1 MLKGDENNINYKKS
15 YYLSQYGIFISLLI
29 LIIASQTNENSILRG
44 TLIAIGIISVIIN
57 VLQEI
62 AFCRCPYCLERL
74 STRTKLPT
82 YCPKCGKKLE

>member
-1 MLKGDENNINYKKS
+1 MDYKKS
-15 YYLSQYGIFISLLI
+15 YHLSRYGIFISLLI
-29 LIIASQTNENSILRG
+29 LFIAYQINENHILKNI
-44 TLIAIGIISVIIN
+44 LVAIGIISVIIN

-62 AFCRCPYCLERL
+62 AFCRCPYCLESL

>member
-1 MLKGDENNINYKKS
+1 MLKGDENNMDYKKS

-29 LIIASQTNENSILRG
+29 LIIASQTSQNSILRG

-62 AFCRCPYCLERL
+62 AFCRCPYCLESL

-82 YCPKCGKKLE
+82 YCPKCGRKLE

>member
-1 MLKGDENNINYKKS
+1 MLKGDENNMNYKKS

-29 LIIASQTNENSILRG
+29 LIIASQTNENSTLRG
-44 TLIAIGIISVIIN
+44 ILIAIGIISVIIN

-74 STRTKLPT
+74 SSRTKLPT